1 MSDSV
6 GAPTSHGGESIGSA
20 AGGRADAFGSLAD
33 ERADD
38 VHVGEST
45 VLAHG
50 AVWDMRRDRFAFAG
64 SELTREYLDHTGAV
78 SVLALDDEDRVL
90 LVKQY
95 RHSTG
100 HRLWEIPA
108 GLMDVPGESGLVGAQ
123 RELAEEVDLQAEH
136 WHLLLDLFLA
146 PGSSTESMRVFLARG
161 FSPVTHDY
169 VRSEEEA
176 ELQPVWVPLDV
187 VVDAVLDGRV
197 QNTVTANAVL
207 AAAAARARGWQ
218 TLRDPE
224 LPWTGRDAVR
234 GERSR

>member
-1 MSDSV
+1 MSDAV
-6 GAPTSHGGESIGSA
+6 GATPHEEADAFGGLVSE
-20 AGGRADAFGSLAD
+20 RADAFGGLAD

-38 VHVGEST
+38 VNVQEST

-50 AVWDMRRDRFAFAG
+50 AVWNMRRDRFDFAG
-64 SELTREYLDHTGAV
+64 AELEREYLDHTGAV
-78 SVLALDDEDRVL
+78 SVLAIDDEDRVL
-90 LVKQY
+90 LIKQY

-108 GLMDVPGESGLVGAQ
+108 GLMDVAGESGLAGAQ

-136 WHLLLDLFLA
+136 WHLLLDVFLA
-146 PGSSTESMRVFLARG
+146 PGSSTEAMRIFVARG
-161 FSPVTHDY
+161 LSPVEHDY

-176 ELQPVWVPLDV
+176 ELHPQWVPLDAA
-187 VVDAVLDGRV
+187 VDAVLDGRM

-207 AAAAARARGWQ
+207 AAAAARARGWR

-224 LPWTGRDAVR
+224 LPWSGRDAVR
-234 GERSR
+234 GELSH

>member
-1 MSDSV
+1 MSNAV
-6 GAPTSHGGESIGSA
+6 GAPVGEESDVVGP
-20 AGGRADAFGSLAD
+20 LAD
-33 ERADD
+33 ERAGD
-38 VHVGEST
+38 VRISESS

-50 AVWDMRRDRFAFAG
+50 AVWDMRRDRIAFSGA
-64 SELTREYLDHTGAV
+64 ELTREYLDHTGAV

-108 GLMDVPGESGLVGAQ
+108 GLMDVPGESALAGAR
-123 RELAEEVDLQAEH
+123 RELAEEVDLQAER

-146 PGSSTESMRVFLARG
+146 PGSSTEAMRVFLARG
-161 FSPVTHDY
+161 LSPVAHDY

-176 ELQPVWVPLDV
+176 ELRPEWVPLDV

-207 AAAAARARGWQ
+207 AAAAARARDWRS
-218 TLRDPE
+218 LRDPD

>member
-1 MSDSV
+1 MSDAV
-6 GAPTSHGGESIGSA
+6 GVPEHGEGDAVAP
-20 AGGRADAFGSLAD
+20 LAD

-38 VHVGEST
+38 VRVEAST

-64 SELTREYLDHTGAV
+64 TELEREYLDHTGAV

-90 LVKQY
+90 LIKQY

-108 GLMDVPGESGLVGAQ
+108 GLMDVPGESGLVGAR
-123 RELAEEVDLQAEH
+123 RELAEEVDLQAEQ

-146 PGSSTESMRVFLARG
+146 PGSSTEAMRIFLARG
-161 FSPVTHDY
+161 LSPVEHDY

-176 ELQPVWVPLDV
+176 ELHPEWVPLDV
-187 VVDAVLDGRV
+187 AVDAVLDGRL

-218 TLRDPE
+218 TLRDPD
-224 LPWTGRDAVR
+224 LPWNGRDAVR
-234 GERSR
+234 GENSH

>member
-1 MSDSV
+1 MSDAV
-6 GAPTSHGGESIGSA
+6 GAA
-20 AGGRADAFGSLAD
+20 ASEGPDAFGPLAD

-38 VHVGEST
+38 VRVGEST

-50 AVWDMRRDRFAFAG
+50 AVWDMRRDRVAFGGA
-64 SELTREYLDHTGAV
+64 ELAREYLDHTGAV
-78 SVLALDDEDRVL
+78 SVLAMDDEDRVL
-90 LVKQY
+90 LIKQY

-108 GLMDVPGESGLVGAQ
+108 GLMDVPGESALTGAR
-123 RELAEEVDLQAEH
+123 RELAEEVDLQAES

-146 PGSSTESMRVFLARG
+146 PGSSTEAMRVFLARG
-161 FSPVTHDY
+161 LSPVAHDY

-176 ELQPVWVPLDV
+176 ELRPQWVPLDD

-207 AAAAARARGWQ
+207 AAAAARARGWRP
-218 TLRDPE
+218 LRDPE